1 MEIQQYIKD
10 YTTLTKPKV
19 NLLLVITALSAIFLA
34 SDNFPSFQVLIAVVV
49 GGTFASGGAGA
60 INHSI
65 DKDIDNTMKRTSAR
79 PVAGERISKLNAL
92 IFGVILNVAS
102 FIILTLLTNVLAAFM
117 AISGTLFYVLIYSIW
132 LKKKTFHNIV
142 IGGAAGC
149 FPPLVGWSA
158 VTGDLS
164 LSAWYLF
171 AIIFFWTPP
180 HFWALALYR
189 SGDYQIAKI
198 PMLPLTNGR
207 TSTINHIMVYS
218 LILSFVSFMPAIFGY
233 SGLVYLLII
242 IPLDIAFVWFAYC
255 IFRNDTDKNAKVLF
269 GFSILY
275 LFLVFSGLL
284 ADDHLLSSFSPNL
297 L

>member
-1 MEIQQYIKD
+1 MQIKQYIKD

-34 SDNFPSFQVLIAVVV
+34 SDNLPSIQVLIAVIV
-49 GGTFASGGAGA
+49 GGTLASGGAGA

-65 DKDIDNTMKRTSAR
+65 DKEIDNTMKRTSER
-79 PVAGERISKLNAL
+79 PVAGDRISRSNAL
-92 IFGVILNVAS
+92 LFGIVLNLAS
-102 FIILTLLTNVLAAFM
+102 FTILTYLTNILAAIM

-132 LKKKTFHNIV
+132 LKKKTYHNIV

-180 HFWALALYR
+180 HFWALAMLMKD
-189 SGDYQIAKI
+189 DYSKANI
-198 PMLPLTNGR
+198 PMLPSVVGIKATFKPMTLHTV
-207 TSTINHIMVYS
+207 T
-218 LILSFVSFMPAIFGY
+218 LILLTLVMTFVNSKLSYIYFF
-233 SGLVYLLII
+233 SCLII
-242 IPLDIAFVWFAYC
+242 GTY
-255 IFRNDTDKNAKVLF
+255 
-269 GFSILY
+269 Y
-275 LFLVFSGLL
+275 LFLTYKLYKDYDRQNNLKIYKFSLL
-284 ADDHLLSSFSPNL
+284 YMMMFSIIVIIDSL
-297 L
+297 V

>member
-1 MEIQQYIKD
+1 MQIQQYIKD

-34 SDNFPSFQVLIAVVV
+34 SDTFPSIQVLIAVII
-49 GGTFASGGAGA
+49 GGTLASGGAGA

-65 DKDIDNTMKRTSAR
+65 DKEIDNTMKRTSER
-79 PVAGERISKLNAL
+79 PVAGERISRFNAL
-92 IFGVILNVAS
+92 LFGIVLNLAS
-102 FIILTLLTNVLAAFM
+102 FIILTYLTNMLAAMM

-132 LKKKTFHNIV
+132 LKKKTYHNIV

-180 HFWALALYR
+180 HFWALAMLMKD
-189 SGDYQIAKI
+189 DYSKANI
-198 PMLPLTNGR
+198 PMLPSVVGIKATFKPMTLHTV
-207 TSTINHIMVYS
+207 T
-218 LILSFVSFMPAIFGY
+218 LILLTLVMTFVNSKLSYIYFF
-233 SGLVYLLII
+233 S
-242 IPLDIAFVWFAYC
+242 C
-255 IFRNDTDKNAKVLF
+255 LF
-269 GFSILY
+269 IGTYY
-275 LFLVFSGLL
+275 LFLTYRLYKDYDRQNNLKIYKFSLL
-284 ADDHLLSSFSPNL
+284 YMMLFSVIVIVDSL
-297 L
+297 V

>member
-1 MEIQQYIKD
+1 MQIQQYIKD

-34 SDNFPSFQVLIAVVV
+34 SDNFPSIQVLIAVII
-49 GGTFASGGAGA
+49 GGTLASGGAGA

-65 DKDIDNTMKRTSAR
+65 DKEIDNTMKRTSER
-79 PVAGERISKLNAL
+79 PVAGERISRFNAL
-92 IFGVILNVAS
+92 LFGIVLNLAS
-102 FIILTLLTNVLAAFM
+102 FLILTYLTNMLAAMM

-132 LKKKTFHNIV
+132 LKKKTYHNIV

-180 HFWALALYR
+180 HFWALAMLMKD
-189 SGDYQIAKI
+189 DYSKANI
-198 PMLPLTNGR
+198 PMLPSVVGIKATFKPMTLHTV
-207 TSTINHIMVYS
+207 T
-218 LILSFVSFMPAIFGY
+218 LILLT
-233 SGLVYLLII
+233 LVMTFINSKLSYIY
-242 IPLDIAFVWFAYC
+242 FFSC
-255 IFRNDTDKNAKVLF
+255 LF
-269 GFSILY
+269 IGTYY
-275 LFLVFSGLL
+275 LFLTYKLYKDYDRQNNLKIYKFSLL
-284 ADDHLLSSFSPNL
+284 YMMLFSVIVIVDSL
-297 L
+297 V

>member
-34 SDNFPSFQVLIAVVV
+34 SDSLPSINVLIAVIV
-49 GGTFASGGAGA
+49 GGTLASGGAGA

-65 DKDIDNTMKRTSAR
+65 DKDIDNTMKRTSKR
-79 PVAGERISKLNAL
+79 PVAGERISKSNAL
-92 IFGVILNVAS
+92 IFGIVLNVAS
-102 FIILTLLTNVLAAFM
+102 FIILTYLTNILAALM

-132 LKKKTFHNIV
+132 LKKKTYHNIV

-180 HFWALALYR
+180 HFWALAMLMKD
-189 SGDYQIAKI
+189 DYSKANI
-198 PMLPLTNGR
+198 PMLPSVVGIKATFKPMTLHTV
-207 TSTINHIMVYS
+207 T
-218 LILSFVSFMPAIFGY
+218 LILLTLVMTFVNSKLSYIYF
-233 SGLVYLLII
+233 
-242 IPLDIAFVWFAYC
+242 
-255 IFRNDTDKNAKVLF
+255 
-269 GFSILY
+269 FSCLTIGTYY
-275 LFLVFSGLL
+275 LFLTYKLYKDYDRQNNLKIYKFSLL
-284 ADDHLLSSFSPNL
+284 YMMLFSVIVIVDSLL
-297 L
+297 

>member
-1 MEIQQYIKD
+1 MQIQQYIKD

-34 SDNFPSFQVLIAVVV
+34 SDNFPSIQVLIAVII
-49 GGTFASGGAGA
+49 GGTLASGGAGA

-65 DKDIDNTMKRTSAR
+65 DKEIDNTMKRTSER
-79 PVAGERISKLNAL
+79 PVAGERISRFNAL
-92 IFGVILNVAS
+92 LFGIVLNLAS
-102 FIILTLLTNVLAAFM
+102 FIILTYLTNMLAAMM

-132 LKKKTFHNIV
+132 LKKKTYHNIV

-180 HFWALALYR
+180 HFWALAMLMKD
-189 SGDYQIAKI
+189 DYSKANI
-198 PMLPLTNGR
+198 PMLPSVVGIKATFKPMTLHTV
-207 TSTINHIMVYS
+207 T
-218 LILSFVSFMPAIFGY
+218 LILLTLVMTFVNSKLSYIYFF
-233 SGLVYLLII
+233 S
-242 IPLDIAFVWFAYC
+242 C
-255 IFRNDTDKNAKVLF
+255 LF
-269 GFSILY
+269 IGTYY
-275 LFLVFSGLL
+275 LFLTYRLHKDYDRQINLKIYKFSLL
-284 ADDHLLSSFSPNL
+284 YMMLFSVIVIVDSL
-297 L
+297 V

>member
-1 MEIQQYIKD
+1 MQIQQYIKD

-34 SDNFPSFQVLIAVVV
+34 SDNFPSIQVLIAVII
-49 GGTFASGGAGA
+49 GGTLASGGAGA

-65 DKDIDNTMKRTSAR
+65 DKEIDNTMKRTSER
-79 PVAGERISKLNAL
+79 PVAGERISRFNAL
-92 IFGVILNVAS
+92 LFGIVLNLAS
-102 FIILTLLTNVLAAFM
+102 FIILTYLTNMLAAMM

-132 LKKKTFHNIV
+132 LKKKTYHNIV

-180 HFWALALYR
+180 HFWALAMLMKD
-189 SGDYQIAKI
+189 DYSKANI
-198 PMLPLTNGR
+198 PMLPSVVGIKATFKPMTLHTV
-207 TSTINHIMVYS
+207 T
-218 LILSFVSFMPAIFGY
+218 LILLTLVMTFVNSKLSYIYFF
-233 SGLVYLLII
+233 S
-242 IPLDIAFVWFAYC
+242 C
-255 IFRNDTDKNAKVLF
+255 LF
-269 GFSILY
+269 IGTYY
-275 LFLVFSGLL
+275 LFLTYRLYKDYDRQNNLKIYKFSLL
-284 ADDHLLSSFSPNL
+284 YMMLFSVIVIIDSL
-297 L
+297 I

>member
-1 MEIQQYIKD
+1 MQIQQYIKD

-34 SDNFPSFQVLIAVVV
+34 SDNIPSIQVLIAVII
-49 GGTFASGGAGA
+49 GGTLASGGAGA

-65 DKDIDNTMKRTSAR
+65 DKEIDNTMKRTSER
-79 PVAGERISKLNAL
+79 PVAGERISRFNAL
-92 IFGVILNVAS
+92 LFGIVLNLAS
-102 FIILTLLTNVLAAFM
+102 FIILTYLTNMLAAMM

-132 LKKKTFHNIV
+132 LKKKTYHNIV

-180 HFWALALYR
+180 HFWALAMLMKD
-189 SGDYQIAKI
+189 DYSKANI
-198 PMLPLTNGR
+198 PMLPSVVGIKATFKPMTLHTV
-207 TSTINHIMVYS
+207 T
-218 LILSFVSFMPAIFGY
+218 LILLTLVMTFVNSKLSYIYFF
-233 SGLVYLLII
+233 S
-242 IPLDIAFVWFAYC
+242 C
-255 IFRNDTDKNAKVLF
+255 LF
-269 GFSILY
+269 IGTYY
-275 LFLVFSGLL
+275 LFLTYRLYKDYDRQNNLKIYKFSLL
-284 ADDHLLSSFSPNL
+284 YMMLFSVIVIVDSL
-297 L
+297 V

>member
-34 SDNFPSFQVLIAVVV
+34 SDSLPSISVLIAVIV
-49 GGTFASGGAGA
+49 GGTLASGGAGA

-65 DKDIDNTMKRTSAR
+65 DKDIDNTMKRTSKR
-79 PVAGERISKLNAL
+79 PVAGERISKSNAL
-92 IFGVILNVAS
+92 LFGIVLNVAS
-102 FIILTLLTNVLAAFM
+102 FIILTYLTNILAALM
-117 AISGTLFYVLIYSIW
+117 AISGTLFYVIIYSIW
-132 LKKKTFHNIV
+132 LKKKTYHNIV

-180 HFWALALYR
+180 HFWALAMLMKD
-189 SGDYQIAKI
+189 DYSKANI
-198 PMLPLTNGR
+198 PMLPSVVGIKATFKPMTLHTV
-207 TSTINHIMVYS
+207 T
-218 LILSFVSFMPAIFGY
+218 LILLTLVMTFVNSKLSYIYF
-233 SGLVYLLII
+233 
-242 IPLDIAFVWFAYC
+242 
-255 IFRNDTDKNAKVLF
+255 
-269 GFSILY
+269 FSCLTIGTYY
-275 LFLVFSGLL
+275 LFLTYRLYKDYDRQNNLKIYKFSLL
-284 ADDHLLSSFSPNL
+284 YMMLFSVIVIVDSL
-297 L
+297 I

>member
-1 MEIQQYIKD
+1 MQIQQYIKD

-34 SDNFPSFQVLIAVVV
+34 SDSLPSISVLVAVIV
-49 GGTFASGGAGA
+49 GGTLASGGAGA

-65 DKDIDNTMKRTSAR
+65 DKEIDNTMKRTSER
-79 PVAGERISKLNAL
+79 PVAGERISRFNAL
-92 IFGVILNVAS
+92 LFGIVLNLAS
-102 FIILTLLTNVLAAFM
+102 FIILTYLTNMLAAMM

-132 LKKKTFHNIV
+132 LKKKTYHNIV

-180 HFWALALYR
+180 HFWALAMLMKD
-189 SGDYQIAKI
+189 DYSKANI
-198 PMLPLTNGR
+198 PMLPSVVGIKATFKPMTLHTV
-207 TSTINHIMVYS
+207 T
-218 LILSFVSFMPAIFGY
+218 LILLTLVMTFVNSKLSYIYFF
-233 SGLVYLLII
+233 S
-242 IPLDIAFVWFAYC
+242 C
-255 IFRNDTDKNAKVLF
+255 LF
-269 GFSILY
+269 IGTYY
-275 LFLVFSGLL
+275 LFLTYRLYKDYDRQNNLKIYKFSLL
-284 ADDHLLSSFSPNL
+284 YMMLFSVIVIVDSL
-297 L
+297 V

>member
-1 MEIQQYIKD
+1 MQIQQYIRD

-34 SDNFPSFQVLIAVVV
+34 SDNFPSIQVLIAVII
-49 GGTFASGGAGA
+49 GGTLASGGAGA

-65 DKDIDNTMKRTSAR
+65 DKEIDNTMKRTSKR
-79 PVAGERISKLNAL
+79 PVAGERISRFNAL
-92 IFGVILNVAS
+92 LFGIVLNLAS
-102 FIILTLLTNVLAAFM
+102 FFILTYLTNMLAAMM

-132 LKKKTFHNIV
+132 LKKKTYHNIV

-180 HFWALALYR
+180 HFWALAMLMKD
-189 SGDYQIAKI
+189 DYSKANI
-198 PMLPLTNGR
+198 PMLPSVVGIKATFKPMTLHTV
-207 TSTINHIMVYS
+207 T
-218 LILSFVSFMPAIFGY
+218 LILLTLVMTFVNSKLSYIYF
-233 SGLVYLLII
+233 
-242 IPLDIAFVWFAYC
+242 
-255 IFRNDTDKNAKVLF
+255 
-269 GFSILY
+269 FSCLSIGTYY
-275 LFLVFSGLL
+275 LFLTYKLYKDYDRQNNLKIYKFSLL
-284 ADDHLLSSFSPNL
+284 
-297 L
+297 

>member
-65 DKDIDNTMKRTSAR
+65 DKDIDNTMKRTSTR
-79 PVAGERISKLNAL
+79 PVAGDRISKVNAL

-102 FIILTLLTNVLAAFM
+102 FILLTLLTNVLAALM

-180 HFWALALYR
+180 HFWALAMLMKD
-189 SGDYQIAKI
+189 DYSKARI
-198 PMLPLTNGR
+198 PMLPSVVGIEATFKPMTLH
-207 TSTINHIMVYS
+207 TIT
-218 LILSFVSFMPAIFGY
+218 LILLTLVMTFVNDKLSYIYFL
-233 SGLVYLLII
+233 SCTII
-242 IPLDIAFVWFAYC
+242 GIY
-255 IFRNDTDKNAKVLF
+255 
-269 GFSILY
+269 Y
-275 LFLVFSGLL
+275 LFLTYKLYKDYNRNNNLKVYKFSLL
-284 ADDHLLSSFSPNL
+284 FMMLYSVIVITDSLI
-297 L
+297 

>member
-1 MEIQQYIKD
+1 MQIQQYIKD

-34 SDNFPSFQVLIAVVV
+34 SDNFPSIQVLIAVII
-49 GGTFASGGAGA
+49 GGTLASGGAGA

-65 DKDIDNTMKRTSAR
+65 DKEIDNTMKRTSKR
-79 PVAGERISKLNAL
+79 PVAGERISRFNAL
-92 IFGVILNVAS
+92 LFGIVLNLAS
-102 FIILTLLTNVLAAFM
+102 FLVLTYLTNMLAAMM

-132 LKKKTFHNIV
+132 LKKKTYHNIV

-180 HFWALALYR
+180 HFWALAMLMKD
-189 SGDYQIAKI
+189 DYSKANI
-198 PMLPLTNGR
+198 PMLPSVVGIKATFKPMTLHTV
-207 TSTINHIMVYS
+207 T
-218 LILSFVSFMPAIFGY
+218 LILLTLVMTFVNSKLSYIYFF
-233 SGLVYLLII
+233 S
-242 IPLDIAFVWFAYC
+242 C
-255 IFRNDTDKNAKVLF
+255 LF
-269 GFSILY
+269 IGTYY
-275 LFLVFSGLL
+275 LFLTYKLYKDYDRQNNLKIYKFSLL
-284 ADDHLLSSFSPNL
+284 YMMLFSVIVIVDSL
-297 L
+297 V

>member
-1 MEIQQYIKD
+1 MQIQQYIKD

-34 SDNFPSFQVLIAVVV
+34 SDNFPSIQVLIAVII
-49 GGTFASGGAGA
+49 GGTLASGGAGA

-65 DKDIDNTMKRTSAR
+65 DKEIDNTMKRTSER
-79 PVAGERISKLNAL
+79 PVAGERISRFNAL
-92 IFGVILNVAS
+92 LFGIVLNLAS
-102 FIILTLLTNVLAAFM
+102 FIILTYLTNMLAAMM

-132 LKKKTFHNIV
+132 LKKKTYHNIV

-180 HFWALALYR
+180 HFWALAMLMKD
-189 SGDYQIAKI
+189 DYSKANI
-198 PMLPLTNGR
+198 PMLPSVVGSKATFKPMTLHTV
-207 TSTINHIMVYS
+207 T
-218 LILSFVSFMPAIFGY
+218 LILLTLVMTFVNSKLSYIYFF
-233 SGLVYLLII
+233 S
-242 IPLDIAFVWFAYC
+242 C
-255 IFRNDTDKNAKVLF
+255 LF
-269 GFSILY
+269 IGTYY
-275 LFLVFSGLL
+275 LFLTYRLYKDYDRQNNLKIYKFSLL
-284 ADDHLLSSFSPNL
+284 YMMLFSVIVIVDSL
-297 L
+297 V

>member
-1 MEIQQYIKD
+1 MQIQQYIKD

-34 SDNFPSFQVLIAVVV
+34 SDNFPSIQVLIAVII
-49 GGTFASGGAGA
+49 GGTLASGGAGA

-65 DKDIDNTMKRTSAR
+65 DKEIDNTMKRTSER
-79 PVAGERISKLNAL
+79 PVAGERISRFNAL
-92 IFGVILNVAS
+92 LFGIVLNLAS
-102 FIILTLLTNVLAAFM
+102 FIILTYLTNMLAAMM

-132 LKKKTFHNIV
+132 LKKKTYHNIV

-180 HFWALALYR
+180 HFWALAMLMKD
-189 SGDYQIAKI
+189 DYSKANI
-198 PMLPLTNGR
+198 PMLPSVVGIKATFKPMTLHTV
-207 TSTINHIMVYS
+207 T
-218 LILSFVSFMPAIFGY
+218 LILLT
-233 SGLVYLLII
+233 LVMTFINSKLSYIY
-242 IPLDIAFVWFAYC
+242 FFSC
-255 IFRNDTDKNAKVLF
+255 LF
-269 GFSILY
+269 IGTYY
-275 LFLVFSGLL
+275 LFLTYRLYKDYDRQNNLKIYKFSLL
-284 ADDHLLSSFSPNL
+284 YMMLFSVIVIGDSL
-297 L
+297 V

>member
-1 MEIQQYIKD
+1 MQIQQYIKD

-34 SDNFPSFQVLIAVVV
+34 SDNFPSIQVLIAVII
-49 GGTFASGGAGA
+49 GGTLASGGAGA

-65 DKDIDNTMKRTSAR
+65 DKEIDNTMKRTSER
-79 PVAGERISKLNAL
+79 PVAGERISRFNAL
-92 IFGVILNVAS
+92 LFGIVLNLLS
-102 FIILTLLTNVLAAFM
+102 FLVLTYLTNMLAAMM

-132 LKKKTFHNIV
+132 LKKKTYHNIV

-180 HFWALALYR
+180 HFWALAMLMKD
-189 SGDYQIAKI
+189 DYSKANI
-198 PMLPLTNGR
+198 PMLPSVVGIKATFKPMTLHTV
-207 TSTINHIMVYS
+207 T
-218 LILSFVSFMPAIFGY
+218 LILLTLVMTFVNSKLSYIYFF
-233 SGLVYLLII
+233 S
-242 IPLDIAFVWFAYC
+242 C
-255 IFRNDTDKNAKVLF
+255 LF
-269 GFSILY
+269 IGTYY
-275 LFLVFSGLL
+275 LFLTYKLYKDYDRQNNLKIYKFSLL
-284 ADDHLLSSFSPNL
+284 YMMLFSVIVIVDSL
-297 L
+297 V

>member
-34 SDNFPSFQVLIAVVV
+34 SDSLPSINVLIAVIV

-65 DKDIDNTMKRTSAR
+65 DKDIDNTMKRTSKR
-79 PVAGERISKLNAL
+79 PVAGERISKSNAL
-92 IFGVILNVAS
+92 LFGIILNVAS
-102 FIILTLLTNVLAAFM
+102 FIILTYLTNILAALM
-117 AISGTLFYVLIYSIW
+117 AISGTLFYVIIYSIW
-132 LKKKTFHNIV
+132 LKKKTYHNIV

-180 HFWALALYR
+180 HFWALAMLMKD
-189 SGDYQIAKI
+189 DYSKANI
-198 PMLPLTNGR
+198 PMLPSVVGIKATFKPMTLHTV
-207 TSTINHIMVYS
+207 T
-218 LILSFVSFMPAIFGY
+218 LILLTLVMTFVNSKLSYIYF
-233 SGLVYLLII
+233 
-242 IPLDIAFVWFAYC
+242 
-255 IFRNDTDKNAKVLF
+255 
-269 GFSILY
+269 FSCLTIGTYY
-275 LFLVFSGLL
+275 LFLTYRLYKDYDRQNNLKIYKFSLL
-284 ADDHLLSSFSPNL
+284 YMMLFSIIVIVDSL
-297 L
+297 I

>member
-34 SDNFPSFQVLIAVVV
+34 SENLPSIQVLIAVIV
-49 GGTFASGGAGA
+49 GGTLASGGAGA

-65 DKDIDNTMKRTSAR
+65 DKDIDNTMKRTSKR
-79 PVAGERISKLNAL
+79 PVAGERISKSNAL
-92 IFGVILNVAS
+92 IFGILLNIAS
-102 FIILTLLTNVLAAFM
+102 FIILTVLTNVLAATM
-117 AISGTLFYVLIYSIW
+117 AISGTLFYVIIYSIW

-171 AIIFFWTPP
+171 TIIFFWTPP
-180 HFWALALYR
+180 HFWALAMLMKD
-189 SGDYQIAKI
+189 DYSKADI
-198 PMLPLTNGR
+198 PMLPSVVGIEATFKPMTLY
-207 TSTINHIMVYS
+207 TIT
-218 LILSFVSFMPAIFGY
+218 LILLTLVMTFVNNKLSYIYFLSCSVLGIY
-233 SGLVYLLII
+233 YLYLTYKLYKDYDRQNNLKVYKFSLLYMMLFSVIVI
-242 IPLDIAFVWFAYC
+242 
-255 IFRNDTDKNAKVLF
+255 TD
-269 GFSILY
+269 SIL
-275 LFLVFSGLL
+275 
-284 ADDHLLSSFSPNL
+284 
-297 L
+297 

>member
-34 SDNFPSFQVLIAVVV
+34 SESLPSIQVLIAVIV
-49 GGTFASGGAGA
+49 GGTLASGGAGA

-65 DKDIDNTMKRTSAR
+65 DKDIDNTMKRTSKR
-79 PVAGERISKLNAL
+79 PVAGERISKSNAL
-92 IFGVILNVAS
+92 LFGIVLNVAS
-102 FIILTLLTNVLAAFM
+102 FLILTYLTNILAALM

-132 LKKKTFHNIV
+132 LKKKTYHNIV

-180 HFWALALYR
+180 HFWALAMLMKD
-189 SGDYQIAKI
+189 DYSKANI
-198 PMLPLTNGR
+198 PMLPSVVGIKATFKPMTLHTV
-207 TSTINHIMVYS
+207 T
-218 LILSFVSFMPAIFGY
+218 LILLTLVMTFVNSKLSYIYF
-233 SGLVYLLII
+233 
-242 IPLDIAFVWFAYC
+242 
-255 IFRNDTDKNAKVLF
+255 
-269 GFSILY
+269 FSCLTIGTYY
-275 LFLVFSGLL
+275 LFLTYRLYKDYDRQNNLKIYKFSLL
-284 ADDHLLSSFSPNL
+284 YMMLFSVIVIVDSLL
-297 L
+297 

>member
-34 SDNFPSFQVLIAVVV
+34 SENLPSIQVLIAVIV

-65 DKDIDNTMKRTSAR
+65 DKDIDNTMKRTSKR

-92 IFGVILNVAS
+92 IFGILLNVAS
-102 FIILTLLTNVLAAFM
+102 FTILSVLTNVLAAVM
-117 AISGTLFYVLIYSIW
+117 AISGTLFYVIIYSIW

-180 HFWALALYR
+180 HFWALAMLMKD
-189 SGDYQIAKI
+189 DYSKAKI
-198 PMLPLTNGR
+198 PMLPSVVGIEATFKPMTLHTITLIMLTLVMTFVNNKLGYIYFL
-207 TSTINHIMVYS
+207 SCTIIGIYYLYLTYKLYKDYDRENNLKIYKFSLLYMMLFS
-218 LILSFVSFMPAIFGY
+218 LIVIADS
-233 SGLVYLLII
+233 II
-242 IPLDIAFVWFAYC
+242 
-255 IFRNDTDKNAKVLF
+255 
-269 GFSILY
+269 
-275 LFLVFSGLL
+275 
-284 ADDHLLSSFSPNL
+284 
-297 L
+297 

>member
-1 MEIQQYIKD
+1 MQIQQYIKD

-34 SDNFPSFQVLIAVVV
+34 SDNFPSIQVLIAVII
-49 GGTFASGGAGA
+49 GGTLASGGAGA

-65 DKDIDNTMKRTSAR
+65 DKEIDNTMKRTSGR
-79 PVAGERISKLNAL
+79 PVAGERISRFNAL
-92 IFGVILNVAS
+92 LFGIVLNLAS
-102 FIILTLLTNVLAAFM
+102 FIILTYLTNMLAAMM

-132 LKKKTFHNIV
+132 LKKKTYHNIV

-180 HFWALALYR
+180 HFWALAMLMKD
-189 SGDYQIAKI
+189 DYSKANI
-198 PMLPLTNGR
+198 PMLPSVVGIKATFKPMTLHTV
-207 TSTINHIMVYS
+207 T
-218 LILSFVSFMPAIFGY
+218 LILLTLVMTFVNSKLSYIYF
-233 SGLVYLLII
+233 
-242 IPLDIAFVWFAYC
+242 
-255 IFRNDTDKNAKVLF
+255 
-269 GFSILY
+269 FSCLSIGTYY
-275 LFLVFSGLL
+275 LFLTYRLYKYYDRQNNLKIYKFSLL
-284 ADDHLLSSFSPNL
+284 YMMLFSVIVIVDSL
-297 L
+297 V

>member
-1 MEIQQYIKD
+1 MQIQQYIRD

-34 SDNFPSFQVLIAVVV
+34 SDNFPSIQVLIAVII
-49 GGTFASGGAGA
+49 GGTLASGGAGA

-65 DKDIDNTMKRTSAR
+65 DKEIDNTMKRTSER
-79 PVAGERISKLNAL
+79 PVAGERISRFNAL
-92 IFGVILNVAS
+92 LFGIVLNLAS
-102 FIILTLLTNVLAAFM
+102 FIILTYLTNMLAAMM

-132 LKKKTFHNIV
+132 LKKKTYHNIV

-180 HFWALALYR
+180 HFWALAMLMKD
-189 SGDYQIAKI
+189 DYSKANI
-198 PMLPLTNGR
+198 PMLPSVVGIKATFKPMTLHTV
-207 TSTINHIMVYS
+207 T
-218 LILSFVSFMPAIFGY
+218 LILLTLVMTFVNSKLSYIYFF
-233 SGLVYLLII
+233 S
-242 IPLDIAFVWFAYC
+242 C
-255 IFRNDTDKNAKVLF
+255 LF
-269 GFSILY
+269 IGTYY
-275 LFLVFSGLL
+275 LFLTYRLYKDYDRQNNLKIYKFSLL
-284 ADDHLLSSFSPNL
+284 YMMLFSVIVIVDCL
-297 L
+297 V

>member
-1 MEIQQYIKD
+1 MQIQQYIKD

-34 SDNFPSFQVLIAVVV
+34 SDNFPSIQVLIAVII
-49 GGTFASGGAGA
+49 GGTLASGGAGA

-65 DKDIDNTMKRTSAR
+65 DKEIDNTMKRTSER
-79 PVAGERISKLNAL
+79 PVAGERISRFNAL
-92 IFGVILNVAS
+92 LFGIVLNLAS
-102 FIILTLLTNVLAAFM
+102 FLILTYLTNMLAAIM

-132 LKKKTFHNIV
+132 LKKKTYHNIV

-180 HFWALALYR
+180 HFWALAMLMKD
-189 SGDYQIAKI
+189 DYSKANI
-198 PMLPLTNGR
+198 PMLPSVVGIKATFKPMTLHTV
-207 TSTINHIMVYS
+207 T
-218 LILSFVSFMPAIFGY
+218 LILLTLVMTFVNSKLSYIYFF
-233 SGLVYLLII
+233 SCLII
-242 IPLDIAFVWFAYC
+242 GTY
-255 IFRNDTDKNAKVLF
+255 
-269 GFSILY
+269 Y
-275 LFLVFSGLL
+275 LFLTYRLYKDYDRQNNLKIYKFSLL
-284 ADDHLLSSFSPNL
+284 YMMLFSVIVIVDSL
-297 L
+297 V